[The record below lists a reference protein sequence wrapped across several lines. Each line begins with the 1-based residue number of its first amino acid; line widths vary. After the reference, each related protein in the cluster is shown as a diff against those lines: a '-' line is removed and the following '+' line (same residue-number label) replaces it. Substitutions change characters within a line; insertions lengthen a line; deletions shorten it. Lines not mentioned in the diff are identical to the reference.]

1 MKRKP
6 DTKLGEIIEIQPEEA
21 YENGFRKVRFV
32 IETPGAY
39 SQELVFELHH
49 EKADIIAAYQPGDFV
64 KVYYDIKEKINKDE
78 ESKYVIIRLEQI
90 YPFPKKLIFE
100 SIIIGI

>member
-21 YENGFRKVRFV
+21 YENGFRKSRFV

-39 SQELVFELHH
+39 SQKLVFELHN
-49 EKADIIAAYQPGDFV
+49 EKADITSVYQPGDFV
-64 KVYYDIKEKINKDE
+64 KVFYDIKGNRGKDG
-78 ESKYVIIRLEQI
+78 KHYTN
-90 YPFPKKLIFE
+90 LIAWRIE
-100 SIIIGI
+100 CAE

>member
-21 YENGFRKVRFV
+21 YDNGFRKIKFV

-39 SQELVFELHH
+39 SQQLLFELHND
-49 EKADIIAAYQPGDFV
+49 KTDIIAAYQEGDFV
-64 KVYYDIKEKINKDE
+64 RVSFDIKGNRGSEGQHYTNLVAWRIE
-78 ESKYVIIRLEQI
+78 CAE
-90 YPFPKKLIFE
+90 
-100 SIIIGI
+100 

>member
-21 YENGFRKVRFV
+21 YENGFRNSRFV

-39 SQELVFELHH
+39 SQELVFELHN
-49 EKADIIAAYQPGDFV
+49 EKADITSVYQTGDFV
-64 KVYYDIKEKINKDE
+64 KVFYDIKGNRGKDG
-78 ESKYVIIRLEQI
+78 KHYTN
-90 YPFPKKLIFE
+90 LIAWRIE
-100 SIIIGI
+100 CAE

>member
-21 YENGFRKVRFV
+21 YENGFRKSRFV

-39 SQELVFELHH
+39 SQELVFELHN
-49 EKADIIAAYQPGDFV
+49 EKADITSVYQTGDFV
-64 KVYYDIKEKINKDE
+64 KVFYDIKGNRGKDG
-78 ESKYVIIRLEQI
+78 KHYTN
-90 YPFPKKLIFE
+90 LIAWRIE
-100 SIIIGI
+100 CAE

>member
-21 YENGFRKVRFV
+21 YDNGFRKSRFV

-39 SQELVFELHH
+39 SQELVFELHN

-64 KVYYDIKEKINKDE
+64 KVFYDIKGNRGKDG
-78 ESKYVIIRLEQI
+78 KHYTN
-90 YPFPKKLIFE
+90 LIAWRIE
-100 SIIIGI
+100 CAE

>member
-21 YENGFRKVRFV
+21 YNNGFRKSRFV

-39 SQELVFELHH
+39 SQKLVFELHN
-49 EKADIIAAYQPGDFV
+49 EKADITSVYQPGDFV
-64 KVYYDIKEKINKDE
+64 KVFYDIKGNRGKDG
-78 ESKYVIIRLEQI
+78 KHYTN
-90 YPFPKKLIFE
+90 LIAWRIE
-100 SIIIGI
+100 CAE